1 MKFRVLK
8 IKIIPNQGRAQGS
21 ACQPTSG
28 FRQED
33 SGLKLAVL
41 HLAWVWII

>member
-1 MKFRVLK
+1 MKFSVLK
-8 IKIIPNQGRAQGS
+8 IKIIPNQGRAQDP

-33 SGLKLAVL
+33 SGLNLAAI
-41 HLAWVWII
+41 HLARVWII